1 MKTHRRVIVIAFI
14 FILVLALI
22 ISGLRVLESTVL
34 YPEEPSSEIR
44 TSKTITIDENDYF
57 PRQDITVVMLLGI
70 DGKGPMES
78 SGYFRNETRS
88 DMAALLILDQAEQT
102 YSILNLNRDTML
114 NMPILGLG
122 GKTAGSGYGQLALS
136 YTYGEGLNDSCE
148 NTRKTISDFLGGI
161 VIDHYVAIKMEA
173 MPIINDA
180 VGGVTV
186 NVTDN
191 FSAVD
196 SSNPM
201 GEVTLRG
208 KQAMYYVQTRKDVG
222 DQLNLSR
229 MDRQKEYMQ
238 SFMEALRTKTASG
251 DSFVLD
257 LYEDISPYMVTDCS
271 VNVIS
276 GLMERCSDYTLKE
289 IVTPEGE
296 NVLGEEFYEFY
307 VDEEQLQELVLR
319 LFYAPKS

>member
-1 MKTHRRVIVIAFI
+1 MKTRRRVIVIAFI
-14 FILVLALI
+14 FILVLVLI
-22 ISGLRVLESTVL
+22 ISGLRILESTVL
-34 YPEEPSSEIR
+34 YPETVSGAR

-70 DGKGPMES
+70 DGKGTFEA
-78 SGYFRNETRS
+78 SGFYRNESKS

-102 YSILNLNRDTML
+102 YSVLNLNRDTML

-122 GKTAGSGYGQLALS
+122 GKTAGSSYGQLALS

-186 NVTDN
+186 NVTDD

-196 SSNPM
+196 SSIPM

-229 MDRQKEYMQ
+229 MDRQREYMQ

-319 LFYAPKS
+319 LFYAPK